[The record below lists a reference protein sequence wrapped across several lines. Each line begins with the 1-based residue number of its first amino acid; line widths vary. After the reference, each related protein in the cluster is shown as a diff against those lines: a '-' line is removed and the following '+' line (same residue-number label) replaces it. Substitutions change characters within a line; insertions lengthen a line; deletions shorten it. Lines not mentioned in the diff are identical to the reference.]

1 MAGVPPDQELSRT
14 PQGAPEHSV
23 LIAPVALSQQQ
34 IVLRLTP
41 LPLNGF
47 QRRRTAMSDRGWR
60 RSPLRWRQLGPVVGS
75 ACLVEWPTWGIS
87 QGGMAYI
94 YRDEFHTKLRFCQR
108 GLITMTN
115 AGKDDNGSKF
125 FFILSSTPDL
135 QNKHTIFGKVT
146 GGAIYNM
153 LKLEEALVDEE
164 NNVRTLYPPKIRETE
179 ILNNPFSDIIPRI
192 IVQESEEVKDS
203 LKIKTATVKYCLFSC
218 IWKLMQKAEKRINDF
233 TSQQGVKEVKGKA
246 CHNESVAFEA
256 PEKRCF
262 KCNST
267 SHLAHTC

>member
-1 MAGVPPDQELSRT
+1 MVVI
-14 PQGAPEHSV
+14 PQV
-23 LIAPVALSQQQ
+23 QKKV
-34 IVLRLTP
+34 
-41 LPLNGF
+41 
-47 QRRRTAMSDRGWR
+47 
-60 RSPLRWRQLGPVVGS
+60 
-75 ACLVEWPTWGIS
+75 
-87 QGGMAYI
+87 
-94 YRDEFHTKLRFCQR
+94 DEFHTKLRFCQR

-203 LKIKTATVKYCLFSC
+203 LKIKTATVKATKER
-218 IWKLMQKAEKRINDF
+218 IKNKLGDTKKERKKVDNYKIDDVEGEKEI
-233 TSQQGVKEVKGKA
+233 KE
-246 CHNESVAFEA
+246 NE
-256 PEKRCF
+256 
-262 KCNST
+262 
-267 SHLAHTC
+267 

>member
-1 MAGVPPDQELSRT
+1 MLVFDEKPMASSTTIQTLRRNDGYKGKRVIEMKAVRRGNAYYVKSRNRK
-14 PQGAPEHSV
+14 GAAYVSTEKDVCRGHAN
-23 LIAPVALSQQQ
+23 IR
-34 IVLRLTP
+34 ITEGKE
-41 LPLNGF
+41 NGH
-47 QRRRTAMSDRGWR
+47 
-60 RSPLRWRQLGPVVGS
+60 L
-75 ACLVEWPTWGIS
+75 
-87 QGGMAYI
+87 
-94 YRDEFHTKLRFCQR
+94 DEFHTKLRFCQR